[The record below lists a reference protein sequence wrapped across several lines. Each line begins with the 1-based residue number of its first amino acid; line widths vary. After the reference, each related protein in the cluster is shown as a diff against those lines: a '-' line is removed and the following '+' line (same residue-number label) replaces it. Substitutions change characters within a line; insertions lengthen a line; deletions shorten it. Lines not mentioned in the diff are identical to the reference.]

1 MIKNQLYPYIE
12 KYINEYL
19 FGFTKEQLNIGVM
32 NGRIQL
38 DNLII
43 RPDSTNEKLNE
54 LDLPIWIKAGIIK
67 KIYVG
72 CSLMNFLGEKPL
84 EIEIGDVDMIISPS
98 FKWIN
103 KNINTFIMELEH
115 HMREMYDPTDNNC
128 SNIFQRKINFIDSS
142 VYSKLKKPFI
152 KLFQDNTFFSRMVSA
167 IYTKVVKFFY
177 KKSYLIKLT
186 VRNINLRFE
195 DDTFNYYGSVVFG
208 LKINMFE
215 LNLSVD
221 GVNKKDSFKVEG
233 IDIFSEINNP
243 KLLLP
248 SKLLKDN
255 LDVNNK
261 IKDEKFYDF
270 IRKLNLKTNMN
281 SNSLLIVDNFNFC
294 GNFGISIVDSKNID
308 FFSKAVEKNYNFY
321 LQVATSELKIN
332 LFPQLILII
341 QNFIDFAKSYFIIEQ
356 IQDFKPMRR
365 PYENSNKIVQNLK
378 DVPKFKTKRLMVV
391 RDWFYYMIWF
401 SRVKKALYGNYF
413 KNIIHEEFSK
423 YFCVAFVN
431 PNTEQCAQ
439 GQISDNKIEE
449 INPENV
455 HFNLSI
461 EILIKGLNI
470 NLKQLTENQSKFQD
484 EGVNLKIQGIEN
496 KIYLKNKQ
504 IADFFLNF
512 KSLFLSSSKEVF
524 IDKAFEDSFSKAS
537 KQKSKQANNECQILS
552 TLHNDKPRN
561 FNKSINFNVNQD
573 NDLDDSN
580 EISSEERRKEEIP
593 VNNQLLILSDI
604 LSNIDSN
611 NSSIPRKPVDNKSEI
626 SIFTSQTNTSCRSFL
641 KVFLKNEH
649 IIDDKKIQMNKK
661 MKNQEFSNK
670 IFEFNKDLM
679 KSNPVKIDNKIEVK
693 RGTSTNGLSSTNVS
707 INEKVKLNIF
717 ELTTSSGEDM
727 SMKLLIKKDVVQGKL
742 TEKLSLQLG
751 NIRINIVPSMVN
763 SFLSAII
770 PFTNLLNKLLN
781 LSGLKEKLNIRD
793 NHQIHEMRK
802 YAINNLKD
810 IHSIETQLYVD
821 YLKENLLPFESLS
834 INNFGLDY
842 TFHMLMNNNYEISI
856 NYQDFFILGV
866 DHSPKQNNLQNNK
879 EIVICSN
886 NSTDYCKIRFPD
898 LDLNIKFSESVI
910 QAKLFDIEF
919 KYSNLDKWKHFL
931 TTITSIVMAQISP
944 QTALILPLFKKILN
958 ENKLHEFN
966 ESNEINKIINSNIRS
981 IKAENNRG
989 EGSDT
994 EELKSMSDY

>member
-1 MIKNQLYPYIE
+1 
-12 KYINEYL
+12 
-19 FGFTKEQLNIGVM
+19 
-32 NGRIQL
+32 
-38 DNLII
+38 
-43 RPDSTNEKLNE
+43 
-54 LDLPIWIKAGIIK
+54 
-67 KIYVG
+67 
-72 CSLMNFLGEKPL
+72 
-84 EIEIGDVDMIISPS
+84 
-98 FKWIN
+98 
-103 KNINTFIMELEH
+103 MELEH

-152 KLFQDNTFFSRMVSA
+152 KLFQDNTFFSRMISA

-186 VRNINLRFE
+186 VRNINIRFE

-243 KLLLP
+243 KILLP
-248 SKLLKDN
+248 SKLLRDN

-261 IKDEKFYDF
+261 IKDEKFYDY
-270 IRKLNLKTNMN
+270 IRKLNLKTSMN

-294 GNFGISIVDSKNID
+294 GNFGISIMDSKNID

-321 LQVATSELKIN
+321 LQVATSELKVN
-332 LFPQLILII
+332 LFPQLILFI

-365 PYENSNKIVQNLK
+365 PYEKSNKIVQNLK

-431 PNTEQCAQ
+431 PNTEQSMQ
-439 GQISDNKIEE
+439 GQILENKAEE

-455 HFNLSI
+455 NFNLSL
-461 EILIKGLNI
+461 EILIKGVNI
-470 NLKQLTENQSKFQD
+470 NLKQLSDDQTKLQD
-484 EGVNLKIQGIEN
+484 EGVNIKINGIEN
-496 KIYLKNKQ
+496 KIYLKNRQ
-504 IADFFLNF
+504 NADFSLNF
-512 KSLFLSSSKEVF
+512 KSLLLSSSKEVF
-524 IDKAFEDSFSKAS
+524 IDKSFEDSFSKVS
-537 KQKSKQANNECQILS
+537 KQKSKHINNECQILS
-552 TLHNDKPRN
+552 TLHIDKQKN
-561 FNKSINFNVNQD
+561 FNKSINLNVNQS

-580 EISSEERRKEEIP
+580 EISSEERRKEETP
-593 VNNQLLILSDI
+593 VNNKLLLLSDI
-604 LSNIDSN
+604 LSNIDNN
-611 NSSIPRKPVDNKSEI
+611 NSSIPRKQVDNKSEI

-649 IIDDKKIQMNKK
+649 MIDDKKIQMNKK

-693 RGTSTNGLSSTNVS
+693 RGSSTNGLTSTNVS

-717 ELTTSSGEDM
+717 ELTGSGDDM
-727 SMKLLIKKDVVQGKL
+727 SMKLLIKKDLVQSKS

-751 NIRINIVPSMVN
+751 NIRFNIVPSIAN
-763 SFLSAII
+763 SFLNTMI

-781 LSGLKEKLNIRD
+781 LSVIKEKLNIRD
-793 NHQIHEMRK
+793 THQIQEMRK

-821 YLKENLLPFESLS
+821 YLKENLLPFDCIS
-834 INNFGLDY
+834 NNFGLDY
-842 TFHMLMNNNYEISI
+842 TFFLLMNNNYELSI

-866 DHSPKQNNLQNNK
+866 DHNPKQNNK
-879 EIVICSN
+879 ELIINSN
-886 NSTDYCKIRFPD
+886 SATDYCKIRFPD
-898 LDLNIKFSESVI
+898 LDLNIKFSESFI

-919 KYSNLDKWKHFL
+919 KYSNLEKWKNFF
-931 TTITSIVMAQISP
+931 TTITSIVRAQISP
-944 QTALILPLFKKILN
+944 QTALIFPLFKKILN

-994 EELKSMSDY
+994 EELKSVSDY